1 MSAIG
6 MVVRSVCLVAPI
18 GSGLAASVSPA
29 PTTCS
34 PSTGDIIS
42 FMAGPSLESRVEVWD
57 GRRGGVRRRRGDRRG
72 HGGRLGGLGNLGEFL
87 DATGARGRFD
97 AAHLSARPAHAN
109 DGATTGELLD
119 IFDGNCPL
127 GANNFEKSDLG
138 VSAYN

>member
-42 FMAGPSLESRVEVWD
+42 FMAGASFLKRPDFSDPPPGGGLRLAG
-57 GRRGGVRRRRGDRRG
+57 GRRAPGAAAVGRGEFFAFWVGDRG
-72 HGGRLGGLGNLGEFL
+72 SPRL
-87 DATGARGRFD
+87 
-97 AAHLSARPAHAN
+97 PAVQIA
-109 DGATTGELLD
+109 L
-119 IFDGNCPL
+119 P
-127 GANNFEKSDLG
+127 
-138 VSAYN
+138 